1 LRRSSSISA
10 TSAVSVPAAPM
21 TKPIWGIVDSVP
33 RHADLAG
40 ACELLDLVQLVG
52 GQQVALGAVDS
63 SLCGIA

>member
-1 LRRSSSISA
+1 M
-10 TSAVSVPAAPM
+10 SVPAAPM